1 MTFWDC
7 RKNGLIRK
15 VSLISK
21 LMTLQPGLTNNC
33 DAHIAQYLTKL
44 SQSDLTYQLIEYNK
58 KNILFKNYAENE
70 VGTIAPDLF
79 LFF

>member
-21 LMTLQPGLTNNC
+21 LMTLQPGLTNNY

-44 SQSDLTYQLIEYNK
+44 SQSDLT
-58 KNILFKNYAENE
+58 
-70 VGTIAPDLF
+70 
-79 LFF
+79 